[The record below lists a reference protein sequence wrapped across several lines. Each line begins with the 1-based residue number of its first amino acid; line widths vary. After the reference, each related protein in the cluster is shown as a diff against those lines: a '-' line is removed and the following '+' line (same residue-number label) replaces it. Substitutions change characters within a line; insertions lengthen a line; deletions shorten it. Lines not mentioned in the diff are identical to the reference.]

1 MNNPQ
6 FNLLDEAWL
15 PCLMLDGS
23 TREYG
28 IRAALAEAHQIRE
41 IADPSPLV
49 TASLHRLLLAIIHRV
64 VEGPAD
70 PEDWQSLWQRGMWD
84 MTAFAEY
91 FGQWHCRFDLFD
103 EEYPFYQWPG
113 LDFAAMVPIA
123 KLTHELASG
132 NNATLFDHTTE
143 QAGGSFSPGRAARYL
158 VAQQNYAVG
167 GLVSFAKGENPAD
180 YKSAFGAPL
189 VRGAMILV
197 KRENLFRTL
206 LLNLCRYDPSEQE
219 PFTADARDGDLP
231 AWERKPPVAIE
242 TRRPFGYRDLLTW
255 QSRRIRLHPEQSPA
269 GITIGHA
276 VIMKGNQ
283 FADGFHRETAE
294 VMQAFKILPKPSAGQ
309 DPWQPVGF
317 REDRALWRDS
327 LAFMQS
333 LPGEGQRPRI
343 LTWLDQLAEEEMIER
358 GDRIPIDLYGMNT
371 DKAKVLFWRQE
382 RLVLPLA
389 YLDDR
394 SKELRTTLAVEIGKA
409 ESVAQA
415 LQAAT
420 RELAKLLLAPEADV
434 GGRAP
439 AGEDQGKL
447 AARLAEGRTY
457 WSRLGAPFSTLLGA
471 LPAQEARKAEGK
483 PSPAVLQWR
492 HELRQAANAAFSVMV
507 GGLDGSA
514 RNLKAVAA
522 AGRVLN
528 GLLHKELGPI
538 EPAQVGGIS
547 V

>member
-1 MNNPQ
+1 
-6 FNLLDEAWL
+6 
-15 PCLMLDGS
+15 
-23 TREYG
+23 
-28 IRAALAEAHQIRE
+28 
-41 IADPSPLV
+41 
-49 TASLHRLLLAIIHRV
+49 
-64 VEGPAD
+64 
-70 PEDWQSLWQRGMWD
+70 
-84 MTAFAEY
+84 MTAFDAY
-91 FGQWHCRFDLFD
+91 FGRWHRRFDLFD

-143 QAGGSFSPGRAARYL
+143 QAGSSFSPGMAARYL

-167 GLVSFAKGENPAD
+167 GLVSFAKGEDPVR

-197 KRENLFRTL
+197 KGESLFRTL
-206 LLNLCRYDPSEQE
+206 LLNLCRYDGMEE
-219 PFTADARDGDLP
+219 PFAADQRDGDLP
-231 AWERKPPVAIE
+231 AWERKSPVAIE
-242 TRRPFGYRDLLTW
+242 ERRPYGYRDLLTW
-255 QSRRIRLHPEQSPA
+255 QSRRIRLHPEQSSS
-269 GITIGHA
+269 GITVDYA

-283 FADGFHRETAE
+283 FADGFRRETAE

-358 GDRIPIDLYGMNT
+358 GDRIPLDLYGMNT

-382 RLVLPLA
+382 RLTLPLT

-394 SKELRTTLAVEIGKA
+394 SKELRTTLAVEIDKA
-409 ESVAQA
+409 ETVAQA

-457 WSRLGAPFSTLLGA
+457 WSRLGAPFSTLLGD
-471 LPAQEARKAEGK
+471 LPDAEAGKGEGET
-483 PSPAVLQWR
+483 SPPVQQWR
-492 HELRQAANAAFSVMV
+492 RELRQAVNVAFRVMT
-507 GGLDGSA
+507 GGLDNSA
-514 RNLKAVAA
+514 RSLKAVAGA
-522 AGRVLN
+522 ERIFNWRLSEALSPVD
-528 GLLHKELGPI
+528 PT
-538 EPAQVGGIS
+538 
-547 V
+547 